1 MLNSLVSGP
10 YPEPY
15 LLVRTKTGIIATDL
29 MTLDQKVVFS
39 WMDTYEYGLNLDFKE
54 KKLFFANKKR
64 IYKSNLDGTESE
76 TILKNTSVNDIA
88 IDWKGSRIFWNDYAG
103 KEIFAAD
110 LDGTER
116 KVVVKSETSYL
127 MSVAIDPVAG

>member
-1 MLNSLVSGP
+1 M
-10 YPEPY
+10 
-15 LLVRTKTGIIATDL
+15 ATDL

-39 WMDTYEYGLNLDFKE
+39 WMDTYEYGLDLDARE
-54 KKLFFANKKR
+54 KKLYFANKKR
-64 IYKSNLDGTESE
+64 IYKSNLDGVESE

-103 KEIFAAD
+103 KEIFAAN

-116 KVVVKSETSYL
+116 KVAVKSENSYI